1 MKAEEVCR
9 LMNRF
14 GNEKRPCVWGFD
26 YGLKRG
32 FFLGNPDDTSEI
44 LWEME
49 GIGNSMRGNGP
60 THGRSTMEILRAP
73 GFEEYSEA
81 FAVVSAGLRRG
92 DSFLA
97 NLTAS
102 SEVTV
107 NVSLED
113 IFHDSPARFKF
124 KIGDEFVCF
133 SPEPFVTINGC
144 KISTYPMKGTAEG
157 CSRMALRQLMDDYK
171 EQCEH
176 ATVVDLLRNDLAMV
190 ATGVTVKRYRY
201 AEVVYTLK
209 GTLLQTSSE
218 ITGNLEP
225 EWSAGMG
232 SIIMSML
239 PAGSICGAP
248 KQSTVDLIGR
258 AERCGRGWYTG
269 VAGYFDGE
277 NLKSA
282 VMIRCLQRGADG
294 KLRFH
299 SGGGIT
305 INSDCKSEY
314 EELIGKIYL
323 PC

>member
-1 MKAEEVCR
+1 
-9 LMNRF
+9 MNRF
-14 GNEKRPCVWGFD
+14 GKEKRPCVWGFD
-26 YGLKRG
+26 YRLKRG
-32 FFLGNPDDTSEI
+32 FFLSKPDDKSEI

-49 GIGNSMRGNGP
+49 GIGNSPVESRGSQRRGSMKILKAP
-60 THGRSTMEILRAP
+60 T
-73 GFEEYSEA
+73 FEEYSEA
-81 FAVVSAGLRRG
+81 FGVVRGGLRRG

-113 IFHDSPARFKF
+113 IFHTSSARFKF
-124 KIGDEFVCF
+124 KIANEFVCF
-133 SPEPFVTINGC
+133 SPEPFVSINGC

-157 CSRMALRQLMDDYK
+157 CSREDLRQLMTDYK

-176 ATVVDLLRNDLAMV
+176 ATVVDLLRNDLATV

-201 AEVVYTLK
+201 AEVVNTLK
-209 GTLLQTSSE
+209 GPLLQTSSE

-248 KQSTVDLIGR
+248 KQSTVDLIGH
-258 AERCGRGWYTG
+258 AETCGRGWYTG